1 MISQEDWKPTDGLI
15 LESYAY
21 EVVRSSKNMVVS
33 AGPGAGK
40 TELLAQ
46 RADFLLRTGSC
57 RYPQR
62 ILAISFKVDA
72 ARNLGERVRK
82 RSGGIYSARFDS
94 MTFDAFS
101 KMIVDN
107 YRAVLSEEYR
117 LNDNYEI
124 DVSLKDKDLRPDRTN
139 YNQLKKRAIKII
151 ESNFYV
157 LWALRQTYS
166 HVFIDEFQ
174 DTTKLQYCLVKKI
187 FRESNSIV
195 TAVGDEKQKIMVWA
209 GALEGIVEDFEKDFD
224 ADKISLYRNFR
235 SLPELQKVQQNI
247 ARVLESNGDS
257 VVNTMDGTSGDI
269 IHVLQYASDVEE
281 AKGISEMIERWI
293 HSGTSPEEIAVLVR
307 QQSEFITIPLVDELQ
322 KKGIL
327 CCDESKI
334 KGLLEE
340 PIAVVAFNF
349 LRLVSGQN
357 SSEAY
362 IALKQFAE
370 YVSVSDAKAQK
381 ITNGLNELIII
392 AKKYIN
398 SKEFDSSNFDWNF
411 LFDRLWELF
420 PDSLFQSISDRY
432 QQEGYIRKCKEK
444 IYKSFFDELRVDE
457 NSSQALNRLSGEGAV
472 KILTI
477 HKSKGL
483 EFEKVILLGVENQ
496 LFWSKSFDYAQGT
509 RIPKEVLQTFF
520 VAVSRAKH
528 ELVLTSV
535 QRRNRPQ
542 KYTGRWDENRT
553 SYTGLLG
560 FVQGM

>member
-420 PDSLFQSISDRY
+420 PDSLFQSISDNY
-432 QQEGYIRKCKEK
+432 QQEDYIRKCKEK
-444 IYKSFFDELRVDE
+444 VYEAFFAELCVDG
-457 NSSQALNRLSGEGAV
+457 NLSAALGRLSGDGAV
-472 KILTI
+472 KIITI

-496 LFWSKSFDYAQGT
+496 FFWSKSYDYAQGT
-509 RIPKEVLQTFF
+509 KIPKEVLHTFF

-528 ELVLTSV
+528 ELVLTSA
-535 QRRNRPQ
+535 QIRNRPRGF
-542 KYTGRWDENRT
+542 TGRWENKRT
-553 SYTGLLG
+553 SYAELLQ
-560 FVQGM
+560 FVQ

>member
-411 LFDRLWELF
+411 LFDRLWELI
-420 PDSLFQSISDRY
+420 PDSLFQSISDNY
-432 QQEGYIRKCKEK
+432 QQEDYIRKCKEK
-444 IYKSFFDELRVDE
+444 VYEAFFAELCVDG
-457 NSSQALNRLSGEGAV
+457 NLSAALGRLSGEGAV
-472 KILTI
+472 KIITI

-496 LFWSKSFDYAQGT
+496 FFWSKSYDYAQGT
-509 RIPKEVLQTFF
+509 KIPKEVLHTFF

-528 ELVLTSV
+528 ELVLTSA
-535 QRRNRPQ
+535 QIRNRPRGF
-542 KYTGRWDENRT
+542 TGRWENKRT
-553 SYTGLLG
+553 SYAELLQ
-560 FVQGM
+560 FVQ

>member
-420 PDSLFQSISDRY
+420 PDSLFQSISDNY
-432 QQEGYIRKCKEK
+432 QQEDYIRKCKEK
-444 IYKSFFDELRVDE
+444 VYEAFFAELCVDG
-457 NSSQALNRLSGEGAV
+457 NLSAALGRLSGEGAV
-472 KILTI
+472 KIITI

-496 LFWSKSFDYAQGT
+496 FFWSKSYDYAQGT
-509 RIPKEVLQTFF
+509 KIPKEVLHTFF

-528 ELVLTSV
+528 ELVLTSA
-535 QRRNRPQ
+535 QIRNRPRGF
-542 KYTGRWDENRT
+542 TGRWENKRT
-553 SYTGLLG
+553 SYAELLQ
-560 FVQGM
+560 FVQ

>member
-281 AKGISEMIERWI
+281 AKGISEMIERLI

-420 PDSLFQSISDRY
+420 PDSLFQSISDNY
-432 QQEGYIRKCKEK
+432 QQEDYIRKCKEK
-444 IYKSFFDELRVDE
+444 VYEAFFAELCVDG
-457 NSSQALNRLSGEGAV
+457 NLSAALGRLSGEGAV
-472 KILTI
+472 KIITI

-496 LFWSKSFDYAQGT
+496 FFWSKSYDYAQGT
-509 RIPKEVLQTFF
+509 KIPKEVLHTFF

-528 ELVLTSV
+528 ELVLTSA
-535 QRRNRPQ
+535 QIRNRPRGF
-542 KYTGRWDENRT
+542 TGRWENKRT
-553 SYTGLLG
+553 SYAELLQ
-560 FVQGM
+560 FVQ